1 MLGRLPG
8 CRWVWDLLLIPSV
21 VASGLLQCSPVSTPF
36 TQFSQRAGAMGR
48 GGGQTEQDGK
58 ETRWGCRALV
68 GEELLGKGWGP
79 GEEQGSWVEGWGPWV
94 EGVPRGEGCGSPGEG
109 EAPGRKAVLGIV

>member
-48 GGGQTEQDGK
+48 GGG
-58 ETRWGCRALV
+58 
-68 GEELLGKGWGP
+68 
-79 GEEQGSWVEGWGPWV
+79 
-94 EGVPRGEGCGSPGEG
+94 
-109 EAPGRKAVLGIV
+109 